1 MIKQLN
7 SMPFISICQKGF
19 INKDGMGAPS
29 TTVIKQTIPLDAIHR
44 YIVSERARQATL
56 DLRATTDEKLQKM
69 KKALNFYSCTPNGTF
84 TYRHQKNLIEE
95 SGMMVIDFDHLAPE
109 KLAELLRLLPH
120 DRRYETELM
129 FTSPRGNGIKWFI
142 ACGERG
148 EKDFGRH
155 FDDISDYIAF
165 EYGVRP
171 DPSGKDI
178 ARCCYLSWDPDCYI
192 NPRFFNHFN

>member
-1 MIKQLN
+1 MKTKLPQTPL
-7 SMPFISICQKGF
+7 ISVCDKGF
-19 INKDGMGAPS
+19 INKGGTGAPS
-29 TTVIKQTIPLDAIHR
+29 TTVIKQSVLLTDIHR

-56 DLRATTDEKLQKM
+56 DLRATADEKLQKT

-84 TYRHQKNLIEE
+84 TYRKADHLVSA
-95 SGMMVIDFDHLAPE
+95 SGMMVIDFDNLAPD

-148 EKDFGRH
+148 EKEFGRH

-192 NPRFFNHFN
+192 NPRFSETL